1 MTAQLTLDDLGT
13 PLRSTTFVVVDLETD
28 GGVPANAGITEF
40 GAVKVCGGEELG
52 TFTSLVRLG
61 APIPPFISALTGI
74 TDAMLATAP
83 SLAEVLPA
91 FLEFAAGAVIVAHN
105 APYDVG
111 FLRGACVKLGLRW
124 PEPAVVDTAKLAR
137 MTVREEVANCK
148 LGTLAAHF
156 RTRVT
161 PNHRALADA
170 QATVDVLHGL
180 IERVGNLGVHT
191 LEELASYSSRVAP
204 ERRRKRHLAE
214 GLPAG
219 PGVYVFEDARGVAL
233 YVGTSR
239 SIRTR
244 VRSYF
249 TSAEQRPRMNEMV
262 ALAER
267 VVAVEC
273 ATRLE
278 AQIRELRI
286 IAARAPQYNRRS
298 KNPQRAVWLKLTVER
313 YPRVSVVSAVRP
325 DSARGAEY
333 VGPFPSR
340 GRALAAQEA
349 ITESVGL
356 RSCSQPL
363 SSRPKPSACVL
374 AELGRCAAPCVG
386 GISPEEYAQISAVA
400 AGAMR
405 TDPEP
410 IVSPIAKRMAELA
423 AHQRYEDAAV
433 WRDRLATLLRALDD
447 AANDRALGQ
456 LPHLVAAAQT
466 PEAGWEVHVI
476 RHGRLAAAGVIPRG
490 ADPAAGVAAIV
501 AGAEVVDCPPAPAT
515 AATPEE
521 SYLLRRWLYSPG
533 TRLVDIGAASLFLP
547 IKSAGRYREAF
558 SVDLRAE
565 QLLAVGH

>member
-13 PLRSTTFVVVDLETD
+13 PLRTTTFVVVDLETD
-28 GGVPANAGITEF
+28 GGVPAAAGITEF
-40 GAVKVCGGEELG
+40 GAVKVRGGEELG

-61 APIPPFISALTGI
+61 ATLPPFISALTGI
-74 TDAMLATAP
+74 TDSMLATAP
-83 SLAEVLPA
+83 PLEEVLPA
-91 FLEFAAGAVIVAHN
+91 FLEFATGAVIVAHN

-111 FLRGACVKLGLRW
+111 FLRGACAKLGLRW

-137 MTVREEVANCK
+137 MTVRDEVANCK

-161 PNHRALADA
+161 PNHRALSDA

-180 IERVGNLGVHT
+180 IERIGNLGVHT
-191 LEELASYSSRVAP
+191 LEELASYSNRVSP

-219 PGVYVFEDARGVAL
+219 PGVYVFEDASGVAL

-239 SIRTR
+239 SISTR

-267 VVAVEC
+267 VVAIEC
-273 ATRLE
+273 ATALE

-313 YPRVSVVSAVRP
+313 FPRVSVVGAVRA
-325 DSARGAEY
+325 DTGRGAQY
-333 VGPFPSR
+333 VGPFHSR
-340 GRALAAQEA
+340 SRALAAQEA
-349 ITESVGL
+349 ITEAVGL
-356 RSCSQPL
+356 RSCSQQL
-363 SSRPKPSACVL
+363 TSKPKPSACVL
-374 AELGRCAAPCVG
+374 AEMGRCPAPCVG
-386 GISPEEYAQISAVA
+386 AISPVEYAQISALA
-400 AGAMR
+400 ATAMS
-405 TDPEP
+405 TDPQQIVGP
-410 IVSPIAKRMAELA
+410 ISRRMSELS

-433 WRDRLATLLRALDD
+433 WRDRLATLLKALDD
-447 AANDRALGQ
+447 SANDRLLGQ
-456 LPHLVAAAQT
+456 LPHVVAAAAT
-466 PEAGWEVHVI
+466 PDAGWEVHVI
-476 RHGRLAAAGVIPRG
+476 RHGRLAAAGLVPRG

-501 AGAEVVDCPPAPAT
+501 AGAEAVECPPPPAT

-521 SYLLRRWLYSPG
+521 SYLLRRWLYSAG
-533 TRLVDIGAASLFLP
+533 TRLVDTGSASLALP
-547 IKSAGRYREAF
+547 IRSAGRYREAF
-558 SVDLRAE
+558 SVDLRSDE
-565 QLLAVGH
+565 LLAVSR